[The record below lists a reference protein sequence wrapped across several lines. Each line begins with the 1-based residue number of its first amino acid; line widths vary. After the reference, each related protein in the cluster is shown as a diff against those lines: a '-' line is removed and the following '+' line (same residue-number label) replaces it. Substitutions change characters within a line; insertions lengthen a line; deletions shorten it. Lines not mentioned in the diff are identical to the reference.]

1 MSHSVAT
8 STIVKSDDVA
18 FCRFPFLWRVCDVE
32 HGFCFRVG
40 IVRRRKTFE
49 LHVSAI
55 HVGSASERSLCRSP
69 DKFSLLWNF
78 AGDQLKLS
86 RPWLHHGAPTYCTH
100 VYCHLSTVH
109 TVGHGYFLV
118 LHVFDL
124 SSSMENPCFCSRLC
138 SVIYYSS
145 YTLMQNGSWPGLVA
159 GFIVLIHI
167 L

>member
-1 MSHSVAT
+1 MTLLSAVSRFFDVFVMSNMVFVLESVSSGDVKLSSFTCRLYMSGQHRSFWTFSAT
-8 STIVKSDDVA
+8 
-18 FCRFPFLWRVCDVE
+18 
-32 HGFCFRVG
+32 
-40 IVRRRKTFE
+40 
-49 LHVSAI
+49 
-55 HVGSASERSLCRSP
+55 ERSLCRSP